1 MNSPLLSICIP
12 TYNRAQYL
20 DDSLLNIGL
29 QFDKNQELIEKVEV
43 VVSDNASP
51 DNTADIVHKYQKKYK
66 NIKYFRNNTNL
77 GPDKNYINS
86 VLKAG
91 GEYGWI
97 IGDDDLIVKGG
108 LDFVVDFLTKNKILM
123 LTVNS
128 RTYINKDDSNKIM
141 MEINGNLLHFSSSA
155 NNFFKDGYC
164 VGILGTIIFNRE
176 IWVNTDREGYRRG
189 WSYYEIALKML
200 AQSKITSAH
209 LNYPLVIVREDCDWV
224 NNGTELFT
232 FLGWKQ
238 FLAQLPKYG
247 YDKKITNSELAK
259 FPNRLFTILLRA
271 KGHDLNCSLANY
283 KLIFSEFKKY
293 PFRLFLASII
303 FLIPNEIIKKIRD
316 FNKKFIKIKI

>member
-1 MNSPLLSICIP
+1 MNNPLLSICIP
-12 TYNRAQYL
+12 TYNRALYL
-20 DDSLLNIGL
+20 DESLANLDS
-29 QFDKNQELIEKVEV
+29 QFANNPELVEMVEV
-43 VVSDNASP
+43 VISDNASI
-51 DNTADIVHKYQKKYK
+51 DQTAAVAQKYQNKYK
-66 NIKYFRNNTNL
+66 NFKYFRNNENL
-77 GPDKNYINS
+77 GADKNYINS
-86 VLKAG
+86 VLKAS

-108 LDFVVDFLTKNKILM
+108 LDFVVDFLKKNKILM

-128 RTYINKDDSNKIM
+128 RSYISKDDSNISLKQ
-141 MEINGNLLHFSSSA
+141 INNELLHFSDSA

-176 IWVNTDREGYRRG
+176 VWVNTDREGYGTG

-200 AQSKITSAH
+200 AQSKLKSAH
-209 LNYPLVIVREDCDWV
+209 LNCPLVIVREDCNWV
-224 NNGTELFT
+224 KNGAELFT

-247 YDKKITNSELAK
+247 YDKKIIASELAK
-259 FPNRLFTILLRA
+259 FPNRLFIILLRA
-271 KGHDLNCSLANY
+271 KGHDLNCSRANY

-293 PFRLFLASII
+293 QIRLLLAT
-303 FLIPNEIIKKIRD
+303 LIYLVPNRIIKIIRD